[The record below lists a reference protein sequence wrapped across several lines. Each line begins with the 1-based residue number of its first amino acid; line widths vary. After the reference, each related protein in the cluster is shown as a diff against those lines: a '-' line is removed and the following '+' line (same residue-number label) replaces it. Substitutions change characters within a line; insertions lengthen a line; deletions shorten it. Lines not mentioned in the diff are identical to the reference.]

1 VFPYLR
7 GLAFI
12 MSNKQIIHTPEA
24 PAPIGPYSQAVR
36 AGDFLFCSGMIAL
49 DPGSGQLVDGDITQ
63 ETHRVMQNI
72 GALLGAAGA
81 DFSRIVK
88 TSIFLKDMND
98 FASVNAVYGSYFTGD
113 FPARETVQVS
123 VLPRNVNVE
132 ISVTAYMG

>member
-1 VFPYLR
+1 
-7 GLAFI
+7 
-12 MSNKQIIHTPEA
+12 MSVKTIIHTPEA

-36 AGDFLFCSGMIAL
+36 AGDLLFCSGQIAL
-49 DPGSGQLVDGDITQ
+49 DPGTGQLVQDDIEK

-72 GALLGAAGA
+72 AALLGAAGT
-81 DFSRIVK
+81 DFSKIVK

-98 FASVNAVYGSYFTGD
+98 FAKVNGVYGSYFSGD

-132 ISVTAYMG
+132 ISVTAFLG